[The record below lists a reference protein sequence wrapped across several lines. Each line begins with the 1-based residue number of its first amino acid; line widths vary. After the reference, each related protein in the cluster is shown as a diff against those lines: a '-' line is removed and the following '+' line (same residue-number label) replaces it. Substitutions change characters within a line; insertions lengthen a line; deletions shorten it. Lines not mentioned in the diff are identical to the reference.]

1 MIKRTLIVV
10 VAALTYT
17 IFPYTTNISG
27 FSWPQQRQAQAA
39 AEKIAPQPAKLSDDL
54 NKRKP
59 VPTSL
64 YPAQNPA
71 GKRPMLTW
79 TAVPG
84 AVSYEIELLSRLPE
98 NPNGLDYSRYQI
110 MATRNIYAPGYHCDL
125 LTYFKNRIYWR
136 VRALD
141 FDGNPLGV
149 FSDAQ
154 EMFISARKQ
163 QQIKPLLTAD
173 LNYRGMP
180 APLYPVYAW
189 IPVAGVTEYEVEL
202 LRQPPE
208 NPNGATPSAHRIWS
222 KRVTG
227 FDCYDDEPRIT
238 PGKYYWR
245 VRGIKP
251 TDEPAG
257 FFSDTAEFVVDL
269 QRGNYAAT
277 LGDSITHGGG
287 DISHHPADW
296 EYDYQTYLAFPTVNL
311 GKSGDTSRQ
320 IAERFSQDV
329 LPYHPRYLIILAG
342 TNSLRSG
349 TPADEV
355 IQDLTSISEQALAA
369 GIRPIFLTIP
379 PINPNAMQRTVQAQ
393 TVANWQQEYARV
405 NNFIRRQPYYIDI
418 APYLTDT
425 NGELP
430 LSYSIDGLHPGIEA
444 KKLIASIINANWDRV
459 TR

>member
-1 MIKRTLIVV
+1 MIKRTVIAL
-10 VAALTYT
+10 AALTYT
-17 IFPYTTNISG
+17 IFPYSGGISG
-27 FSWPQQRQAQAA
+27 FSWTQQQTAA
-39 AEKIAPQPAKLSDDL
+39 AAQKPAVQPANLPENLEKL
-54 NKRKP
+54 KP
-59 VPTSL
+59 VPTSF
-64 YPAQNPA
+64 YPAENPA
-71 GKRPMLTW
+71 SKRPMLTW

-84 AVSYEIELLSRLPE
+84 AVSYEIELLSRPPE
-98 NPNGLDYSRYQI
+98 NPNGFDYSRYQI
-110 MATRNIYAPGYHCDL
+110 MATRKIYAPGYHCDL
-125 LTYFKNRIYWR
+125 LAYFKDRIYWR

-141 FDGNPLGV
+141 FAGNPLGV
-149 FSDAQ
+149 FSDTQ
-154 EMFISARKQ
+154 EMFITARKQ
-163 QQIKPLLTAD
+163 QQIRPLLTAS
-173 LNYRGMP
+173 LNQNGMP

-189 IPVAGVTEYEVEL
+189 IPIAGVTEYEVEL

-208 NPNGATPSAHRIWS
+208 NPNGNTPSAYRIWS

-227 FDCYDDEPRIT
+227 FDCYDDEPRIA

-245 VRGIKP
+245 VRGIRP
-251 TDEPAG
+251 SGEPAG
-257 FFSDTAEFVVDL
+257 SFSATAEFIVDL

-296 EYDYQTYLAFPTVNL
+296 EYDYQTYLSFPAVNL

-320 IAERFSQDV
+320 VAERFSQDV
-329 LPYHPRYLIILAG
+329 LPYHPKYLIILAG

-349 TPADEV
+349 TPAGDV
-355 IQDLTSISEQALAA
+355 IQDLTSIAEQALAA

-379 PINPNAMQRTVQAQ
+379 PINPAAMERTVHAQ
-393 TVANWQQEYARV
+393 TIANWQQEYTRV

-418 APYLTDT
+418 APYLSDA

-430 LSYSIDGLHPGIEA
+430 LSYSVDGLHPGIEA
-444 KKLIASIINANWDRV
+444 KKLIASIINANWNKV